1 MSGQDLWV
9 ISPAL
14 AMAALAGV
22 VIVLDLV
29 VKSKRIL
36 PGLATLGMAVPFYFS
51 LVLWFGWVGQ
61 PMGQNGFFDAVVA
74 DRFALFFQFLIVVVT
89 GMVVVASTGYVG
101 RNVRFKGEFLALLL
115 LSAAG
120 MMVLVSARELITIYV
135 ALELTSLPMVALAA
149 IMRDERSSEAGLKF
163 LILSG
168 ISSAVLLYGMVFV
181 YGYTGTTDLD
191 GILREIT
198 RIGAVEGQ
206 PFGSYALMFGLVAMV
221 AGFAFKMAVV
231 PFHMWVPD
239 VYEGAPTPVT
249 AYLSVASK
257 AAAFAVVMRV
267 LYSAF
272 GSEGLTQEWS
282 GMLAV
287 MAAASMLAGN
297 LLALWQRNIK
307 RMLAYSTI
315 AHAGYI
321 LMGLAAVMA
330 NTGSVD
336 WIAGPESVLF
346 YLGGY
351 AATNLAAFFAVIAI
365 TNRTESDLID
375 SFAGMGR
382 RAPLPALFLAFGL
395 FSLLGMPPT
404 VGFMAKAFVFSAA
417 VSSGLLWLAVL
428 GAVSTA
434 ISAFYYLRVVR
445 VMYLDKPETETKL
458 PTDPPLIAVAGL
470 AVAGIAV
477 FGVGPWLLIRLA
489 EQAVRMLPSLPGA

>member
-9 ISPAL
+9 ISPPL
-14 AMAALAGV
+14 AMASLAGV

-29 VKSKRIL
+29 LKSKRLL
-36 PGLATLGMAVPFYFS
+36 PGLATLGMAVPLYFS

-61 PMGQNGFFDAVVA
+61 PMGQSGFFDAVVA

-89 GMVVVASTGYVG
+89 GMVVVASTGYVE
-101 RNVRFKGEFLALLL
+101 RNIRYRGEFLGLLL
-115 LSAAG
+115 LASAG

-163 LILSG
+163 LVLSS

-191 GILREIT
+191 GIMHEIG
-198 RIGAVEGQ
+198 RMAAVSGQ
-206 PFGSYALMFGLVAMV
+206 PFGSYALLFGIVAMV

-272 GSEGLTQEWS
+272 GSATLTQEWS

-287 MAAASMLAGN
+287 LAAASMLTGN

-321 LMGLAAVMA
+321 LAGLAAVTA
-330 NTGSVD
+330 NTSDGSS
-336 WIAGPESVLF
+336 IAGPGSVLF

-365 TNRTESDLID
+365 TNRTGSDLIEGF
-375 SFAGMGR
+375 SGMGR
-382 RAPLPALFLAFGL
+382 RAPLPALFLALGL
-395 FSLLGMPPT
+395 VSLLGMPPT
-404 VGFMAKAFVFSAA
+404 AGFMAKAFVFSAA
-417 VSSGLLWLAVL
+417 VNSGLLWLAVL
-428 GAVSTA
+428 GAVNTA

-445 VMYLDKPETETKL
+445 VMYLDEPESDARL
-458 PTDPPLIAVAGL
+458 SSDPPLVAVAGL
-470 AVAGIAV
+470 AAVGIGV
-477 FGVGPWLLIRLA
+477 FGVGPWLLMRLA
-489 EQAVRMLPSLPGA
+489 EQAVRALLSPLGA

>member
-1 MSGQDLWV
+1 
-9 ISPAL
+9 
-14 AMAALAGV
+14 
-22 VIVLDLV
+22 
-29 VKSKRIL
+29 
-36 PGLATLGMAVPFYFS
+36 
-51 LVLWFGWVGQ
+51 
-61 PMGQNGFFDAVVA
+61 
-74 DRFALFFQFLIVVVT
+74 
-89 GMVVVASTGYVG
+89 VVVASTKYVE
-101 RNVRFKGEFLALLL
+101 RNVRYRGEFLTLLL
-115 LSAAG
+115 LSSTG

-135 ALELTSLPMVALAA
+135 ALELTSLPIAALAA

-163 LILSG
+163 LVLSG

-191 GILREIT
+191 EILREIG
-198 RIGAVEGQ
+198 RIGAVTGQ
-206 PFGSYALMFGLVAMV
+206 PFGSYALLFGIVAIV

-249 AYLSVASK
+249 AFLSVASK

-272 GSEGLTQEWS
+272 GSVTATPEASNALANIAVRLTHEWS

-287 MAAASMLAGN
+287 MAAASMLTGN
-297 LLALWQRNIK
+297 LLALRQRNIK

-321 LMGLAAVMA
+321 LAGLAAVAA
-330 NTGSVD
+330 NTSSGNRV
-336 WIAGPESVLF
+336 AGAESVLF

-365 TNRTESDLID
+365 TNRTGSDLIER
-375 SFAGMGR
+375 FAGMGR
-382 RAPLPALFLAFGL
+382 RAPVPALLLALGL
-395 FSLLGMPPT
+395 VSLLGMPPT

-417 VSSGLLWLAVL
+417 VNSGLLWLAVL
-428 GAVSTA
+428 GAVNTA

-445 VMYLDKPETETKL
+445 VMYLDEPETDARL
-458 PTDPPLIAVAGL
+458 STDTPLVAVAGL
-470 AVAGIAV
+470 AAVGIAL
-477 FGVGPWLLIRLA
+477 FGVGPWLLMRFA
-489 EQAVRMLPSLPGA
+489 QQAVDMLLRLPGA